1 LKSFLYLSVFALI
14 VTLSIVT
21 IQDAHASSV
30 TISDLASCESI
41 SGAVWSTSP
50 DTCTITIDQTINSGE
65 TWTVNTDVI
74 VFTNPLV
81 TITVDNGGTI
91 DNSGI
96 IRTTPVGD
104 RYFIGGN
111 ITNSGTINN
120 NSGGSIGNGGGGNIT
135 NSGTINN
142 NSGGSIGNGG
152 RITNSGTINNEFG
165 GSIQNANSLFCCS
178 SGYIINSGS
187 INNNGDIYNDSSI
200 DNSGSI
206 QNNSGG
212 TIENIGNILN
222 SGIITNN
229 GELKNFGYINNSGSI
244 NNSNSITNNSLIDNQ
259 CGAVI
264 TGITPTG
271 TGTIINF
278 SCPVD
283 KLILNAKNYGV
294 KTKSLEKASKVLSD
308 GDLNNDHKA
317 CKNLDE
323 FIKQVNKSKITQI
336 QKDELI
342 ADANTVKVSIGC

>member
-1 LKSFLYLSVFALI
+1 MKSFLYLSVFALI

-104 RYFIGGN
+104 RYFI
-111 ITNSGTINN
+111 
-120 NSGGSIGNGGGGNIT
+120 GGNIT

-342 ADANTVKVSIGC
+342 ADTNAIKVSIGC

>member
-104 RYFIGGN
+104 RYFI
-111 ITNSGTINN
+111 
-120 NSGGSIGNGGGGNIT
+120 GGNIT

-342 ADANTVKVSIGC
+342 ADTNAIKVSIGC